1 MDRSDN
7 KNKNNIDLSRFGLA
21 NTDTH
26 SVPEVETIAFASG
39 GYQPANHNE
48 LFAGEVVFNFI
59 FIVLYL
65 ARDSCVAYYF
75 IQFVN
80 LT

>member
-1 MDRSDN
+1 MDRSDD

-26 SVPEVETIAFASG
+26 SVPEVETISFASG

-48 LFAGEVVFNFI
+48 LFAGEVVYK
-59 FIVLYL
+59 VLILSLLSLIY
-65 ARDSCVAYYF
+65 R
-75 IQFVN
+75 
-80 LT
+80 